1 MKKWIYRHYKWHIY
15 EVLFVGRHT
24 ETEEQ
29 MVVYKSID
37 KDNACDNWTPDTIWI
52 RPLSMFL
59 ENVNI
64 DWKETP
70 RFEYIWNK
78 KYDNWL

>member
-1 MKKWIYRHYKWHIY
+1 MKNWIYRHYKWHIY
-15 EVLFVGRHT
+15 EVLFVGIHT

-37 KDNACDNWTPDTIWI
+37 KDNICDNWTLDTIWI
-52 RPLSMFL
+52 RPLTMFL
-59 ENVNI
+59 ENVNVN
-64 DWKETP
+64 WKEIP

-78 KYDNWL
+78 KYGYI